1 MRRHERN
8 ENELRSI
15 DLEPGASPYAEGSCL
30 ISTGSTRVLCTAS
43 IEETVPEWR
52 AGSGKGW
59 VTGEYGML
67 PRATHSRRRRERS
80 GPSGRTREIERLI
93 GRSLRSVTDLALLGP
108 RTITIDADVLQADGG
123 TRTAAVTGGWIALAL
138 ACRSLV
144 ESGVLPSSPV
154 GEPVAAVSVGVVD
167 GRALLDLDYPEDSA
181 AQMDMNVVASGS
193 GHLVEVQGT
202 AEGDP
207 VPRPLVDELLDLALA
222 GIREL
227 IDQQRVAL
235 RSVTGGGGPG

>member
-1 MRRHERN
+1 VRRGERKD
-8 ENELRSI
+8 NELRAI
-15 DLEPGASPYAEGSCL
+15 RLEPGASAYAEGSCL

-43 IEETVPEWR
+43 VEETVPEWR
-52 AGSGKGW
+52 EGSGKGW

-67 PRATHSRRRRERS
+67 PRATHTRRRRERS

-93 GRSLRSVTDLALLGP
+93 GRSLRSVTDLELLGP

-123 TRTAAVTGGWIALAL
+123 TRTAAVTGGWVALAL
-138 ACRSLV
+138 ACRNLV
-144 ESGVLPSSPV
+144 SSGVIPSSPV
-154 GEPVAAVSVGVVD
+154 GEPVAAVSVGVIG
-167 GRALLDLDYPEDSA
+167 GRAMLDLDYPEDSS

-222 GIREL
+222 GIEEL
-227 IDQQRVAL
+227 IGHQRVAL
-235 RSVTGGGGPG
+235 QTAGDGGGSR